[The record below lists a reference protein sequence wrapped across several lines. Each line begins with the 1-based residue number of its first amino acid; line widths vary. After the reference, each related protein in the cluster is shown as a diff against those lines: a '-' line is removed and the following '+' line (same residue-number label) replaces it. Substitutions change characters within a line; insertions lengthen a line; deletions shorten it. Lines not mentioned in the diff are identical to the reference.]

1 MEDKTTRLE
10 KTNQVLSKRTQDI
23 EILETRIRALIKEN
37 QELKDKMSSLNKE
50 KSIALE
56 NYQLLSQ
63 MKERSYLVTEAAEAQ
78 QRDSSKYLEIK
89 LEQSEKNREIFE
101 TMYKMKEKELLSVS
115 REKELLE
122 EELRS
127 LKVEFE
133 QNEHVIISTKNELR
147 DLKET
152 YNSLKE
158 DYDLKLE
165 YLQNRSKSPDGSF
178 VERKSS
184 FSQGFTLNKD
194 LNLKGNSNDFASI
207 FNERAS
213 LYSRFQK
220 NSLAPI
226 DEADEEKGNKP
237 KQSVFKKRFERPT
250 FIEPSYEEDKQ
261 EFTEKKE
268 EEQKEDGGKKVEVKA
283 EQGGQEGWGEK
294 KVEVKAEW
302 GGQEGW
308 GEKKTGDEENLE
320 RKIIGDSFARGTFGI
335 SESSKIEET
344 KVQIKNE
351 LKQEQKS
358 VEEENNQGKKQE
370 KGKETIIK
378 AEVAE
383 KKKVENPF
391 FEKIDTGSPSTS
403 PQNQANPMKNE
414 AKATSVFKDAETKT
428 QKPEFQKK
436 ESEQKNKEQ
445 STTKEQPKSKDD
457 KSKEQE
463 QKNKT
468 YSKTDPEY
476 KFLQFDE
483 ARLLFS

>member
-1 MEDKTTRLE
+1 MHSCKDIEIKRLEDKTSRLE

-23 EILETRIRALIKEN
+23 EILETRIRALMKEN
-37 QELKDKMSSLNKE
+37 QELKDKMASLNKE
-50 KSIALE
+50 KNMALE
-56 NYQLLSQ
+56 NYKLLSQ
-63 MKERSYLVTEAAEAQ
+63 MKEKSYLVTEAEEAQ
-78 QRDSSKYLEIK
+78 QRDSSKYLETK

-101 TMYKMKEKELLSVS
+101 TMYRMKEKDLINVS
-115 REKELLE
+115 REKEILE
-122 EELRS
+122 EELKS

-226 DEADEEKGNKP
+226 DEADEDKGNKP

-250 FIEPSYEEDKQ
+250 FIEPSFDEDKQ
-261 EFTEKKE
+261 GFTVGGNKE
-268 EEQKEDGGKKVEVKA
+268 EEEHKEHGGKKA
-283 EQGGQEGWGEK
+283 ENEKGGWGEQ
-294 KVEVKAEW
+294 EV
-302 GGQEGW
+302 W
-308 GEKKTGDEENLE
+308 GEKKTEHEENLE
-320 RKIIGDSFARGTFGI
+320 GKIIGDSFARGTFGI
-335 SESSKIEET
+335 SDSSKIDET
-344 KVQIKNE
+344 KGKIKNE
-351 LKQEQKS
+351 IKDQK
-358 VEEENNQGKKQE
+358 VDKEENIQGKKQD
-370 KGKETIIK
+370 KEIS
-378 AEVAE
+378 EVKVEAPE

-391 FEKIDTGSPSTS
+391 FEKIDTASSLSS
-403 PQNQANPMKNE
+403 PQNQGKPMSNE
-414 AKATSVFKDAETKT
+414 TKTTVGFKEADTKT
-428 QKPEFQKK
+428 QKPDLLQK
-436 ESEQKNKEQ
+436 ESEQKTKEP
-445 STTKEQPKSKDD
+445 STTKEQPKIKEE
-457 KSKEQE
+457 KKEQD
-463 QKNKT
+463 QKNKNFA
-468 YSKTDPEY
+468 KTDPEY

-483 ARLLFS
+483 ARLLFFFIYC

>member
-23 EILETRIRALIKEN
+23 EILETRIRALMKEN
-37 QELKDKMSSLNKE
+37 QELKDKMVSLNKE
-50 KSIALE
+50 KNIALE

-78 QRDSSKYLEIK
+78 QKDSNKYLEAK
-89 LEQSEKNREIFE
+89 LEQSEKKREIYE
-101 TMYKMKEKELLSVS
+101 TMYKMKEKDLINVS
-115 REKELLE
+115 REKELFE
-122 EELRS
+122 EELKT

-226 DEADEEKGNKP
+226 DEADEDKGNKP

-261 EFTEKKE
+261 GFTVKANKE
-268 EEQKEDGGKKVEVKA
+268 EEQKEDGGKKA
-283 EQGGQEGWGEK
+283 EEKGGWGEQEGWG
-294 KVEVKAEW
+294 
-302 GGQEGW
+302 G
-308 GEKKTGDEENLE
+308 KKTENEENLE
-320 RKIIGDSFARGTFGI
+320 GKIIGDSFARGTFGV
-335 SESSKIEET
+335 SDSSKIEET
-344 KVQIKNE
+344 KGKIKNE
-351 LKQEQKS
+351 IKDQK
-358 VEEENNQGKKQE
+358 VDKEENNQGKKQD
-370 KGKETIIK
+370 KEISEVKENIIK
-378 AEVAE
+378 VEALE

-391 FEKIDTGSPSTS
+391 FEKIDTESPSTS
-403 PQNQANPMKNE
+403 PQNQAKLMTN
-414 AKATSVFKDAETKT
+414 ETKT
-428 QKPEFQKK
+428 TKEADTKIQKPELKKK
-436 ESEQKNKEQ
+436 ESEQKTKEQ
-445 STTKEQPKSKDD
+445 STTKEQL
-457 KSKEQE
+457 KSKEEKIKEQE
-463 QKNKT
+463 PKNQT
-468 YSKTDPEY
+468 FAKTDPEY

-483 ARLLFS
+483 ARLLLFSLLYI

>member
-1 MEDKTTRLE
+1 MEDKTSRLE

-23 EILETRIRALIKEN
+23 EILETRIRALMKEN
-37 QELKDKMSSLNKE
+37 QELKDKMASLNKE
-50 KSIALE
+50 KNMALE
-56 NYQLLSQ
+56 NYKLLSQ
-63 MKERSYLVTEAAEAQ
+63 MKEKSYLVTEAEEAQ
-78 QRDSSKYLEIK
+78 QRDSSKYLETK

-101 TMYKMKEKELLSVS
+101 TMYRMKEKDLINVS
-115 REKELLE
+115 REKEILE
-122 EELRS
+122 EELKS

-226 DEADEEKGNKP
+226 DEADEDKGNKP

-250 FIEPSYEEDKQ
+250 FIEPSFDEDKQ
-261 EFTEKKE
+261 GFTVGGNKEE
-268 EEQKEDGGKKVEVKA
+268 EEQKEDVGKKA
-283 EQGGQEGWGEK
+283 EIEKGGWGEQ
-294 KVEVKAEW
+294 EV
-302 GGQEGW
+302 W
-308 GEKKTGDEENLE
+308 GEKKTEHEENLE
-320 RKIIGDSFARGTFGI
+320 GKIIGDSFARGTFGI
-335 SESSKIEET
+335 SDSSKIDET
-344 KVQIKNE
+344 KGKIKNE
-351 LKQEQKS
+351 IKDQK
-358 VEEENNQGKKQE
+358 VDKEENNQGKKQD
-370 KGKETIIK
+370 KEISEVKENIIK
-378 AEVAE
+378 VEALE

-391 FEKIDTGSPSTS
+391 FEKIDTESPSTS
-403 PQNQANPMKNE
+403 PQNQAKLMTN
-414 AKATSVFKDAETKT
+414 ETKT
-428 QKPEFQKK
+428 TKEADTKIQKPELKKK
-436 ESEQKNKEQ
+436 ESEQKTKEQ
-445 STTKEQPKSKDD
+445 STTKEQL
-457 KSKEQE
+457 KSKEEKIKEQE
-463 QKNKT
+463 PKNQT
-468 YSKTDPEY
+468 FAKTDPEY

-483 ARLLFS
+483 ARLLLFSLLYI